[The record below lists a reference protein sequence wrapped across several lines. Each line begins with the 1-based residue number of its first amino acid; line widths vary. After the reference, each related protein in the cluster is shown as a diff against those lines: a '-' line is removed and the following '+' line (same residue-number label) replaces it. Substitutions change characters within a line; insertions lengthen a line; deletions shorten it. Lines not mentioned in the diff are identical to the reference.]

1 MKNLYER
8 LKPKFRKQLDENV
21 EKYSSVNRIKYTL
34 MSKLIWQDLT
44 VSQIS
49 DLITYTNLHS
59 YNMSPYDFLY
69 GDNILDKDES

>member
-1 MKNLYER
+1 MKNLYEK

-34 MSKLIWQDLT
+34 MSKVLWQELT
-44 VSQIS
+44 VSQVS

>member
-1 MKNLYER
+1 MKNLYEK

-21 EKYSSVNRIKYTL
+21 EKYDSVSRIKYTL
-34 MSKLIWQDLT
+34 MSKVLWQELT
-44 VSQIS
+44 VSQVS

>member
-1 MKNLYER
+1 MKNLYEK

-21 EKYSSVNRIKYTL
+21 KKYDSVSRIKYTL
-34 MSKLIWQDLT
+34 MSKVLWQELT
-44 VSQIS
+44 VSQVS

>member
-21 EKYSSVNRIKYTL
+21 KKYDSVSRIKYTL
-34 MSKLIWQDLT
+34 MSKVVWQELT
-44 VSQIS
+44 VSQVS

>member
-1 MKNLYER
+1 MKNLYEK

-21 EKYSSVNRIKYTL
+21 EKYDSVNRIKYTL
-34 MSKLIWQDLT
+34 MSKVLWQELT
-44 VSQIS
+44 VSQVS

>member
-44 VSQIS
+44 VSQVS

>member
-1 MKNLYER
+1 MKNLYEK
-8 LKPKFRKQLDENV
+8 LKPKFRKQLDESV
-21 EKYSSVNRIKYTL
+21 EKYDSVNRIKYTL
-34 MSKLIWQDLT
+34 MSKVLWQELT
-44 VSQIS
+44 VSQVS

>member
-1 MKNLYER
+1 MKNLYEK

-21 EKYSSVNRIKYTL
+21 KKYDSVSRIKYTL
-34 MSKLIWQDLT
+34 MSKILWQELT
-44 VSQIS
+44 VSQVS

>member
-1 MKNLYER
+1 
-8 LKPKFRKQLDENV
+8 
-21 EKYSSVNRIKYTL
+21 
-34 MSKLIWQDLT
+34 MSKVLWQELT
-44 VSQIS
+44 VSQVS

>member
-1 MKNLYER
+1 MKNLYEK

-21 EKYSSVNRIKYTL
+21 KKYDSVSRIKYTL
-34 MSKLIWQDLT
+34 MSKVLWQELT
-44 VSQIS
+44 VSQVS

-69 GDNILDKDES
+69 GDNILDRDES